1 MIVEQGVCDEIDLNE
16 LMGEV
21 NRERDWSEQDWSEEE
36 CKGREKDAQ

>member
-1 MIVEQGVCDEIDLNE
+1 MCDEIDLNE

-21 NRERDWSEQDWSEEE
+21 NQEKDWSEQEWSEEE